1 MARGNPYEL
10 GGQITQPE
18 LSRGDA
24 PVFLVNQILEARR
37 RNGEWPESDFEGC
50 GRTVRGMLDMAKARY
65 LGAVEE
71 AAKRSGARKSR
82 VKTSASAIQDLS
94 THVVE
99 KDRPSRR
106 RPPTRR

>member
-24 PVFLVNQILEARR
+24 PWAGYDTLTIQ
-37 RNGEWPESDFEGC
+37 PESDFEGC
-50 GRTVRGMLDMAKARY
+50 DSDVRGMLDMAKARY

-71 AAKRSGARKSR
+71 AAKRSGARRSR
-82 VKTSASAIQDLS
+82 
-94 THVVE
+94 
-99 KDRPSRR
+99 
-106 RPPTRR
+106 